1 MNVLKRLA
9 GGVATCALLMLGACG
24 GGGGGGGGI
33 GGSGAPVGSGTMK
46 VSMTD
51 APSCGYDAVYVTVDK
66 VRVHQ
71 GSDAADG
78 ASGWVDI
85 PLARPQRV
93 DLLTLTNGVLFP
105 LGETPL
111 PAGTY
116 RQMRLVLAD
125 NTQAA
130 PLANSVKPTGGAE
143 TPLDTPSAQQSGL
156 KLNMNVDVPAGQV
169 VDVVLDFDACKS
181 VVRRGNSGRY
191 NLKPVITV
199 IPVVNSGG
207 QRVEGW
213 VDLTAAGSGTLV
225 SLQSQGVPVKASI
238 PDSLGRFVLFPVPAG
253 SYDLVVSA
261 PNRATA
267 VLTGVP
273 VAATTV
279 TSVGSSSVRI
289 TAPASLS
296 MRTVSGTVSPATATV
311 RALQGLT
318 GGPVVE
324 VASPPVDALDGSFAM
339 SLPVAAPVRAP
350 YVANAPAF
358 GFAADAAVAGLYTVQ
373 ANSNGNVQSA
383 GINANVPV
391 PPLSFALP

>member
-1 MNVLKRLA
+1 MKILKRLA
-9 GGVATCALLMLGACG
+9 AGAATCALLLLAAC

-33 GGSGAPVGSGTMK
+33 GGSGAPAGNGTMK

-51 APSCGYDAVYVTVDK
+51 APSCGYDSVNVTVDK

-71 GSDAADG
+71 SSDAADG

-105 LGETPL
+105 LGEAPM
-111 PAGTY
+111 PAGKY
-116 RQMRLVLAD
+116 QQMRLVLAS
-125 NTQAA
+125 NTQAN
-130 PLANSVKPTGGAE
+130 PLANSVKPTGGVE

-199 IPVVNSGG
+199 IPIVNSGG

-213 VDLTAAGSGTLV
+213 VDLTLAGSNTYV
-225 SLQSQGVPVKASI
+225 SLQSQGLPVKTGI
-238 PDSLGRFVLFPVPAG
+238 PDSQGRFVLFPVPAG

-261 PNRATA
+261 PGRVTA

-273 VAATTV
+273 VANAAITGIGSATLRINPPT
-279 TSVGSSSVRI
+279 TLTQPVG
-289 TAPASLS
+289 
-296 MRTVSGTVSPATATV
+296 GTVSPATATV
-311 RALQGLT
+311 RALQLLT
-318 GGPVVE
+318 GGPTIE
-324 VASPPVDALDGSFAM
+324 VASPPVDALDGSFSM
-339 SLPVAAPVRAP
+339 NLPISAPVRAP
-350 YVANAPAF
+350 YVANAPSF
-358 GFAADAAVAGLYTVQ
+358 GFTADAAVAGLYTVQ
-373 ANSNGNVQSA
+373 ANSNGNVQNA
-383 GINANVPV
+383 GVITTTPV
-391 PPLSFALP
+391 PPLSFNLP